1 MRPCEHSLRVGPTAW
16 LSGAA
21 CSHTFRKRRQA
32 EQVGGAVRVE
42 AAAGPRARRTA
53 YICYGTGGHYRLTRE
68 CGTEGSRVEASAR
81 EASTR
86 NRDERSGDKA
96 TRRRLPGHT
105 HSSRLRTVK
114 QGPGVR
120 TLPELTRHSGAD
132 NCGRN
137 LGKPKRCHPR
147 LAVLCC
153 GVPDGR
159 HTACTMEL
167 HNRRGQHTVVAFGAQ
182 VRIARRTQGKAG
194 STLLNSEGERRQD
207 PTE

>member
-1 MRPCEHSLRVGPTAW
+1 M
-16 LSGAA
+16 
-21 CSHTFRKRRQA
+21 
-32 EQVGGAVRVE
+32 RVE

-68 CGTEGSRVEASAR
+68 CGTEGSRVEASAQ

-114 QGPGVR
+114 QSPGVR
-120 TLPELTRHSGAD
+120 TLPELARHSGAD

-147 LAVLCC
+147 LAVWCC
-153 GVPDGR
+153 GVPNGR

-167 HNRRGQHTVVAFGAQ
+167 RSRRGQHIVVAFGAQ

-194 STLLNSEGERRQD
+194 STLHRRPEGERRQD